1 MKGAAKARHRWAAG
15 PSLVLCLAS
24 ACTSEDSPDL
34 GPRDAAVGPILYP
47 DASSTDAAADA
58 GLPADAGGEDASNQ
72 CVEGP
77 RKPLGVRAGIVNG
90 TRAPNLVPLGLE
102 QRRAVVGI
110 GQVGVTGAFCSGTL
124 ISERVVLTATHCT
137 DGIPGTQLR
146 IIFGEDDLSPELVV
160 PVANKREHPIQDLAL
175 LTTAS
180 APSAQLAVQPIPIYL
195 GTLTAADQGR
205 DVETAGYGDTESSE
219 WGRFFA
225 IELLVSV
232 DAQTFTVDGQGF
244 RGVCFGD
251 SGGPAFLVAPEGDPR
266 TLGDLSEGDAECGN
280 QDTFVRADVL
290 RPWIEETTGP
300 TPGAG
305 NLPCQGLGL
314 VGACS
319 DNVVRWCEAGVVVT
333 RDCGQ
338 CGETCLYLGG
348 RQGYD
353 CSVDPLACG
362 ELDYL
367 GRCEGAVS
375 EWCNEENRRERL
387 DCAAQ
392 GQICRYIDAE
402 TGYYC
407 ADP

>member
-1 MKGAAKARHRWAAG
+1 MAA
-15 PSLVLCLAS
+15 PSLLLFFACS
-24 ACTSEDSPDL
+24 AGEGDTPDV
-34 GPRDAAVGPILYP
+34 GPRDATVGPILYP
-47 DASSTDAAADA
+47 DASTNLDAGDLGTAADSGAEDAA
-58 GLPADAGGEDASNQ
+58 NQ
-72 CVEGP
+72 CVDGP
-77 RKPLGVRAGIVNG
+77 RKPLGIRAGIVNG
-90 TRAPNLVPLGLE
+90 TRAPNLVPLSAE
-102 QRRAVVGI
+102 QRRAVVGV
-110 GQVGVTGAFCSGTL
+110 GQVGVTGAVCSGTL
-124 ISERVVLTATHCT
+124 IAEQVVLTATHCT
-137 DGIPGTQLR
+137 EGIAANQLR

-160 PVANKREHPIQDLAL
+160 PVASKREHPTQDLAL
-175 LTTAS
+175 LTTVS
-180 APSAQLAVQPIPIYL
+180 APSAQLAVLPIPIFL
-195 GTLTAADQGR
+195 GTLTAADVGR
-205 DVETAGYGDTESSE
+205 EVETAGYGDTESNE

-225 IELLVSV
+225 IELLISV
-232 DAQTFTVDGQGF
+232 DAQTFTVDGQGL

-266 TLGDLSEGDAECGN
+266 TLGDLSEGDAECGY

-300 TPGAG
+300 TPGAN
-305 NLPCQGLGL
+305 NLPCGGLGL

-319 DNVVRWCEAGVVVT
+319 DNVARWCEAGVVVS
-333 RDCGQ
+333 RDCGV

-367 GRCEGAVS
+367 GRCDGDVS
-375 EWCNEENRRERL
+375 EWCNEEDRRERL
-387 DCAAQ
+387 DCGAQ